1 MLHDDWQKY
10 LAAQA
15 DQASEATPESGQ
27 IFWLQSWAA
36 LRFSGP
42 DARSFLQGYLTSDT
56 ADLTPDRLAPTA
68 ICNLKGRVVVN
79 GWCCADGANDVR
91 LVVHCSLVPRLADF
105 LKPYLMFAKTE
116 MVDETADLLVFG
128 VQPAATETS
137 GLLLGER
144 RRILLCDQMDT
155 ARHAWHAHVP
165 GDEADWQAGLVEEGL
180 PLVTEATAE
189 VFLPQMLGLDA
200 AGAISFTKGC
210 YLGQEIVA
218 RAQHRGAV
226 KRRLRSLTW
235 EGGRQL
241 VPGEEITDSTGRSV
255 GIVVNAA
262 NDSGRGFCLA
272 VMQVDDAEGF
282 QQGDTDLRS
291 VS

>member
-15 DQASEATPESGQ
+15 DKPSQATPGPGQ
-27 IFWLQSWAA
+27 VVWLQTWAA

-42 DARSFLQGYLTSDT
+42 DARTFLQGYLTSDT
-56 ADLTPDRLAPTA
+56 ADLTPDRLVPTA

-79 GWCCADGANDVR
+79 GWCCAHGANDVR
-91 LVVHCSLVPRLADF
+91 LLVHRSMVPRLAGF

-116 MVDETADLLVFG
+116 MVDESANLLIIG

-137 GLLLGER
+137 GLLLGEQ
-144 RRILLCDQMDT
+144 RRIILCDQMDT
-155 ARHAWHAHVP
+155 ARQAWQQHAP
-165 GDEADWQAGLVEEGL
+165 IDEAAWQAGLVEEGL
-180 PLVTEATAE
+180 PLITEATAE
-189 VFLPQMLGLDA
+189 IFLPQMLGLDA
-200 AGAISFTKGC
+200 AGSVSFTKGC

-235 EGGRQL
+235 EGDRQL
-241 VPGEEITDSTGRSV
+241 EPGEEITDSTGRSV
-255 GIVVNAA
+255 GIVVNAT

-272 VMQVDDAEGF
+272 VMQSDDAEGF